1 MQVVGVRKVK
11 IREKDIGNGE
21 RCFIIAEAGSNHNGS
36 LEQAKEL
43 INVAAEDGANAVK
56 FQIFKAESLYSKYTP
71 EFSYLKGKNTYELI
85 KSIETPREW
94 IKELAIHCKEKN
106 IDFLASAFDFE
117 AVDTLD
123 KYVPAFKIASF
134 EVTDLELLKYAA
146 EKGKPMIISTGMAN
160 LGEIEDAITTI
171 KSVGNEDIILLH
183 CNSLYPTPV
192 EIVNLKAIETMKV
205 AFKIPIG
212 FSDHTIGI
220 HIPIAAVAMGA
231 CVIEKHFTL
240 DRTLPG
246 PDHSFAIEPDEL
258 KEMVKCIRDV
268 EKARGSGIKE
278 KSDLESEEI
287 YVKARRSIHAKIDIP
302 KGAKITRDMLVIKRP
317 GYGIKPKFID
327 VVIGREA
334 KRDIKEDEWITWV
347 MI

>member
-1 MQVVGVRKVK
+1 MKAIK
-11 IREKDIGNGE
+11 IGNREIGGDNPYY
-21 RCFIIAEAGSNHNGS
+21 IIAEVGSNHNGS
-36 LEQAKEL
+36 LGQARKL
-43 INVAAEDGANAVK
+43 IDVAVEAGADAVK
-56 FQIFKAESLYSKYTP
+56 FQIFQAENLYSKYTP

-85 KSIETPREW
+85 KSIETPRAW
-94 IKELAIHCKEKN
+94 IKELVRYCEKKN

-117 AVDTLD
+117 AVDILD

-134 EVTDLELLKYAA
+134 EVVDLELMKYAA

-160 LGEIEDAITTI
+160 LSEIEDAISAI
-171 KSVGNEDIILLH
+171 KSVGNEDIVLLH

-192 EIVNLKAIETMKV
+192 EVVNLRAMETMKT
-205 AFKIPIG
+205 AFKVPVG
-212 FSDHTIGI
+212 FSDHTLGI
-220 HIPIAAVAMGA
+220 YISIAAAAMGA

-240 DRTLPG
+240 DRSLPG

-278 KSDLESEEI
+278 KSELESEEMYI
-287 YVKARRSIHAKIDIP
+287 KARRSIHAKVNIP

-334 KRDIKEDEWITWV
+334 KRDIKEDEWIIWA